1 MPPPRPADSPQWPP
15 RSPHEALLST
25 PGGRDRLRRIAERT
39 SPSPSPSKR
48 AQASARRGANSL
60 KPDDTMDLD
69 LDGDE
74 DEEMLEL
81 KLAAIKAKLKLKK
94 LQHAKAKGA
103 PETGTTPAFTESRSI
118 PDHAP
123 LSRAQSRAN
132 AVKSDQ
138 ALRPE
143 PQVDIQ
149 VPASPVRK
157 VQAPLE
163 NTSPS
168 RIRLGIDKGL
178 RAKDVSLKRAPRTQ
192 SALDT
197 AGPGQGSYFKRP
209 EPPSLG
215 RAPQPRP
222 KTFSERLAAART
234 EESSRQERQERIKEI
249 RTNAFKLGKEE
260 MNQLKQSATEIPD
273 IPLQGEQY
281 SRDEVMAGGRLKRSN
296 TMPDMEKRTP
306 YEAEDETANSFGL
319 STAKSTA
326 TRKKKVPP
334 ADIPEDEASAIEPY
348 SATQLSKRI
357 IPHTTLTREISDK
370 KAYMIKD
377 LLKHV
382 KAPDF
387 QLPDVEQDVVVFG
400 ILASKSEPRA
410 HQNTGNHIKEKKTHD
425 PTRGK
430 YMILTLVDLTWEI
443 QLFLFN
449 SGFERY
455 WKLTPGTLIA
465 ILNPTIMPPPPNRT
479 DTGAF
484 SLVINSDDDS
494 ILEVGTARDLG
505 FCKSVK
511 KDGEQCGKWVNRKRT
526 EFCQFH
532 MNLAL
537 DKKRLA
543 RQDVNAFNL
552 GLGPSEKKHNSYR
565 LHNWEEHANDP
576 NKSKRGNYNR
586 DTQTAWFMRPAS
598 AAQILD
604 NEVLGGEHGKIAST
618 IEKKEALK
626 RRLAT
631 EEKERNL
638 MKKLGEVGSGAG
650 RDYMNTTQSRRRAA
664 TTTTTGQTG
673 LDSSLS
679 TADEPR
685 QLDAK
690 SLGLIGGKRDI
701 HLSPV
706 KRKRVESALSS
717 RSSSTFGS
725 SIGTGPNSTSANA
738 KGKQALGW
746 GGGLKEKLARM
757 KDGEKVGSDG
767 SLDQYLLDAGEDR
780 EKGKE
785 KVRES
790 RSPARKKTRFVTE
803 KGIREAG
810 RESLGTELAGGKGL
824 VELSDEDELVIV

>member
-1 MPPPRPADSPQWPP
+1 MPPTAAKSPQWPP

-25 PGGRDRLRRIAERT
+25 PSGRDRLRRMAERT

-60 KPDDTMDLD
+60 RPDGDDVDMD

-94 LQHAKAKGA
+94 LQSAKAKGA
-103 PETGTTPAFTESRSI
+103 QDSDTAPALTKSRSI
-118 PDHAP
+118 PAHAP
-123 LSRAQSRAN
+123 ASRAQSRAN
-132 AVKSDQ
+132 PSQSDQ
-138 ALRPE
+138 ALRP
-143 PQVDIQ
+143 QSHVDVQ

-157 VQAPLE
+157 VQPSLE
-163 NTSPS
+163 ATSPS
-168 RIRLGIDKGL
+168 RVRLGIDKGL
-178 RAKDVSLKRAPRTQ
+178 RAKDVSLKRAPSTK

-209 EPPSLG
+209 DPPSLG
-215 RAPQPRP
+215 QASQERP
-222 KTFSERLAAART
+222 KSFSERLAAART
-234 EESSRQERQERIKEI
+234 EESSRQERQQRIRQI

-260 MNQLKQSATEIPD
+260 MDQLKQNATEIPD
-273 IPLQGEQY
+273 IPLQDEHY
-281 SRDEVMAGGRLKRSN
+281 SRDEVMAGGGVKRSN
-296 TMPDMEKRTP
+296 TMPDMKKR
-306 YEAEDETANSFGL
+306 EQNQAQDETANSLGL
-319 STAKSTA
+319 PMVKPASTRT
-326 TRKKKVPP
+326 KKVSPSEV
-334 ADIPEDEASAIEPY
+334 PEHEASAIEPY

-370 KAYMIKD
+370 KVYMIKD

-387 QLPDVEQDVVVFG
+387 QLPDVEQDIVVFG
-400 ILASKSEPRA
+400 ILASKSDPRA
-410 HQNTGNHIKEKKTHD
+410 HQNTGSHIKEKKTHD
-425 PTRGK
+425 ATRAK

-465 ILNPTIMPPPPNRT
+465 ILNPSIMPPPPNRT

-494 ILEVGTARDLG
+494 ILEIGTSRDLG

-511 KDGEQCGKWVNRKRT
+511 RDGEQCGKWVNRKRT

-552 GLGPSEKKHNSYR
+552 GLGPSERKHNSYR

-576 NKSKRGNYNR
+576 NKNKRGNYNR
-586 DTQTAWFMRPAS
+586 ETQTAWFMRPAS

-650 RDYMNTTQSRRRAA
+650 KDYMNTAQSRRKA
-664 TTTTTGQTG
+664 TTTAGQPG
-673 LDSSLS
+673 LGSGLS
-679 TADEPR
+679 GVEEPR

-690 SLGLIGGKRDI
+690 SLGLVGGKREI

-717 RSSSTFGS
+717 RSSSLLGS
-725 SIGTGPNSTSANA
+725 SIGAGTISTSTNA

-746 GGGLKEKLARM
+746 GGGLKEKLSRM
-757 KDGEKVGSDG
+757 KDGEKLNNDG
-767 SLDQYLLDAGEDR
+767 GLDQYLLDAGEDG

-785 KVRES
+785 RIRES

-803 KGIREAG
+803 RGIKEAG
-810 RESLGTELAGGKGL
+810 RESLGTELAGKGKGL
-824 VELSDEDELVIV
+824 VELSDEEDELVIV